1 MSTKH
6 EYLESIRE
14 MRNLMERTTRY
25 LSLSGL
31 AGVLVGLI
39 AMAGIVSLYLA
50 MDIPIGQP
58 VSFNEFIRSGGEA
71 AEALTGRIVR
81 MAAIVLLLSILA
93 EGVLGYRKARKLG
106 LPLWD
111 ATARRMF
118 TALAIPVAGG
128 GIYCLSLIQGGNPD
142 GLASAS
148 LIFYGLGLL
157 NAGKYAVPDV
167 GRLGLAVFAT
177 GLVAAFF
184 PAWGLV
190 FWGIGFGILHIVYG
204 ISIHF
209 KYER

>member
-1 MSTKH
+1 
-6 EYLESIRE
+6 

>member
-1 MSTKH
+1 MATEH

>member
-1 MSTKH
+1 MSTEH

-81 MAAIVLLLSILA
+81 TAAIVLLLSILA